1 MTSSEDYQVLTFNR
15 QADTESEFREDSTP
29 FHVLGA
35 LDVPDFRP
43 LIVSRRG
50 RRADMQRPVWRC
62 TTAGVCMLGGAP
74 RTHAE
79 PEASHT
85 KARDSGHSQAGG
97 SPRHHLLRQG
107 AARCKDEQL
116 KSARLVRP
124 RNNPVW
130 TFRPLLQLSRNS
142 EVRLFLTLH
151 CLE

>member
-1 MTSSEDYQVLTFNR
+1 MTSSEDCQALTFNR

-50 RRADMQRPVWRC
+50 RRADTQRPVWSC
-62 TTAGVCMLGGAP
+62 TTAGVFMLGGTP

-85 KARDSGHSQAGG
+85 KARDSGFSQAGG

-107 AARCKDEQL
+107 AAGCKEEQP
-116 KSARLVRP
+116 KSACLVRR

-130 TFRPLLQLSRNS
+130 TLRPLLQGSRNS
-142 EVRLFLTLH
+142 EARLLLKLH
-151 CLE
+151 RLE